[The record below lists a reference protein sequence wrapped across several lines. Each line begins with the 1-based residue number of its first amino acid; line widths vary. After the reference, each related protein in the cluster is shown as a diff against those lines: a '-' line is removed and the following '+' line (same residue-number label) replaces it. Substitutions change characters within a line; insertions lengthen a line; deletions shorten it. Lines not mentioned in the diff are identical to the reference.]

1 VDLLETLGAAIVAGS
16 ALGATIAGFFAYR
29 QKSLVTVLREG
40 NQDYKER
47 VDQLERDREFDQRQL
62 EEQARQIEALQQEK
76 RLPLDELTRLI
87 VEQHSEQIRSTENL
101 ATQMA
106 TVAKQ
111 MAKIVK
117 HLSDRGEV

>member
-47 VDQLERDREFDQRQL
+47 VEQLERDREVDQKML
-62 EEQARQIEALQQEK
+62 KKQAQQIEVLQNEK

-87 VEQHSEQIRSTENL
+87 VQQHSDQLKSTNDL
-101 ATQMA
+101 ATQLSK
-106 TVAKQ
+106 VAEQ
-111 MAKIVK
+111 MGEVVK
-117 HLSDRGEV
+117 HLTRSKA